1 MIIEKRLKG
10 FDNKLL
16 YDKLNYPQCECG
28 VCPRFFFNSLHVGS
42 RGSGKTYTVVQMIKH
57 YEKHKI
63 KRDGVEYK
71 IRTHLISPTIQANEI
86 YQSLDSLDMKKDAH
100 DNYSDQLLLDIIA
113 DVKSEK
119 EEYDKY
125 LLYKSSYEKFMKT
138 PESKLEK
145 LYETDPEIFNLLEE
159 YDYIHPS
166 EFKHEPPK
174 VNIIILDDLLGSN
187 AFTRKTQS
195 VLTNAMIK
203 NRHMKIVFCVL
214 VQSIRAVPKTIRM
227 NCSVFQLAKFG
238 SKKVVLFDIYEEV
251 SNIITVE
258 KFEQLY
264 DHATSFKYGSLIIDT
279 THSDKR
285 FLSNFNSEL
294 FITDDKIKI

>member
-86 YQSLDSLDMKKDAH
+86 YQSLDSLDMTKNAH
-100 DNYSDQLLLDIIA
+100 DNYSDQLLLDIIK
-113 DVKSEK
+113 DVKAEK

-125 LLYKSSYEKFMKT
+125 LLYKSSYDTFMKT
-138 PESKLEK
+138 PEAKLEK

-159 YDYIHPS
+159 YDYIKPS
-166 EFKHEPPK
+166 EFKHDPPK

-203 NRHMKIVFCVL
+203 NRHMQIVFCVL
-214 VQSIRAVPKTIRM
+214 VQSIKAVPKTIRM

-238 SKKVVLFDIYEEV
+238 SKKVILSDIYEEV
-251 SNIITVE
+251 SNVTTIE
-258 KFEQLY
+258 KFESLY
-264 DHATSFKYGSLIIDT
+264 EHATNKKYGSLIIDT
-279 THSDKR
+279 TNSDKR
-285 FLSNFNSEL
+285 FMSNFDFEL
-294 FITDDKIKI
+294 FISDDKIKI

>member
-1 MIIEKRLKG
+1 MIIEKKLKG

-16 YDKLNYPQCECG
+16 YDKLNYPQCSCG
-28 VCPRFFFNSLHVGS
+28 LCPKFFFNSLHVGA
-42 RGSGKTYTVVQMIKH
+42 RGSRKTYTVVQMIKH

-63 KRDGVEYK
+63 TREGVGYK
-71 IRTHLISPTIQANEI
+71 LRTHLISPTIQANEI
-86 YQSLDSLDMKKDAH
+86 YQSLDSLDMEKDAH
-100 DNYSDQLLLDIIA
+100 DNYGDQLLLDIIEDIKA
-113 DVKSEK
+113 EK
-119 EEYDKY
+119 AEYEKF
-125 LLYKSSYEKFMKT
+125 LLYKKSFEIFMKT
-138 PESKLEK
+138 PESKYEK
-145 LYETDPEIFNLLEE
+145 LYDSDPEIFHLLEE
-159 YDYIHPS
+159 YDYIHPRD
-166 EFKHEPPK
+166 FKHEQPK

-203 NRHMKIVFCVL
+203 NRHMQIVFCVL

-238 SKKVVLFDIYEEV
+238 SKKVVLNDIYEEV
-251 SNIITVE
+251 SNVTTIE
-258 KFEQLY
+258 KFEELY
-264 DHATSFKYGSLIIDT
+264 DFATSKKYGSLIIDT
-279 THSDKR
+279 TNGKR

>member
-42 RGSGKTYTVVQMIKH
+42 RGSGKTYTIVQMIKH

-86 YQSLDSLDMKKDAH
+86 YQSLDSLDMTKNAH
-100 DNYSDQLLLDIIA
+100 DNYSDQLLLDIIK
-113 DVKSEK
+113 DVKAEK

-125 LLYKSSYEKFMKT
+125 LLYKSSYETFMKT
-138 PESKLEK
+138 PEAKLEK

-159 YDYIHPS
+159 YDYIKPS
-166 EFKHEPPK
+166 EFKHDPPK

-203 NRHMKIVFCVL
+203 NRHMQICFCVL
-214 VQSIRAVPKTIRM
+214 VQSIKAVPKTIRM

-238 SKKVVLFDIYEEV
+238 SKKVILSDIYEEV
-251 SNIITVE
+251 SNVITIE

-264 DHATSFKYGSLIIDT
+264 NHATNRKYGSLIIDT
-279 THSDKR
+279 TNEKR
-285 FLSNFNSEL
+285 FMSNFDFEL
-294 FITDDKIKI
+294 FISDDKKKI